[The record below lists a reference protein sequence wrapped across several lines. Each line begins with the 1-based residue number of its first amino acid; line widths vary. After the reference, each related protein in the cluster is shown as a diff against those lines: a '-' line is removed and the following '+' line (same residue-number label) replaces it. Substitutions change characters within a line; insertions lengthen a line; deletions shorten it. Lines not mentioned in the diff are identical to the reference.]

1 MINLDDNINGK
12 FIEILGRKGSP
23 LALISLIFILDLGSK
38 VLVLLI
44 IFGNKDAKC
53 PSFPIPNKH
62 ISKGNLKLLSL

>member
-23 LALISLIFILDLGSK
+23 LALISLIFYLDLGSK

-44 IFGNKDAKC
+44 IFGNKDAK
-53 PSFPIPNKH
+53 
-62 ISKGNLKLLSL
+62 